1 MFECTEDSSVYYI
14 FIEYALLV
22 QLSPRTMV
30 VERHSGKLRPTSS
43 LPFLL
48 MGSLSKWTTV
58 LILALF
64 GCMSNAASHLASS
77 QELSAVYILIIHYNF
92 TCKKSEV

>member
-1 MFECTEDSSVYYI
+1 MFECTEEWSVYYI

-22 QLSPRTMV
+22 KLSPRTMV

-48 MGSLSKWTTV
+48 MGSLSKWNAV

-64 GCMSNAASHLASS
+64 DCMSNAASHLTSS
-77 QELSAVYILIIHYNF
+77 QELSAVYILITHYNF